1 MLNSIDDVLAHWPAE
16 EHWPV
21 TGVRDRVT
29 DLLQRFDDLEQLHR
43 FWTTVRER
51 GLGSNGTKNQRKPY
65 QRFSVSSS
73 QAPISTKQLR
83 MSASWLISV

>member
-21 TGVRDRVT
+21 TGVRDRVA

-43 FWTTVRER
+43 FWTVVREM
-51 GLGSNGTKNQRKPY
+51 
-65 QRFSVSSS
+65 RFPAPMARHPGPSRADWPTWSSMS
-73 QAPISTKQLR
+73 QT
-83 MSASWLISV
+83 LIRS

>member
-21 TGVRDRVT
+21 TGVRDRVA

-43 FWTTVRER
+43 FWTVVREGGTAEFGKNR
-51 GLGSNGTKNQRKPY
+51 TLSGSVAKIGGSQR
-65 QRFSVSSS
+65 
-73 QAPISTKQLR
+73 
-83 MSASWLISV
+83 